1 MSIFSSLIPIRA
13 NGDDIIAAWFNTI
26 RSALIAVFGDE
37 SLGQTRFSGLASQT
51 NTIITD
57 LIFDKTVT
65 RKAEISYAIVTAT
78 KVESGNY
85 TALYDGSNWVLY
97 SGAIQGVNSAITLDI
112 NTSTGQVDYTSGGEV
127 FDIDYKVITFN
138 I

>member
-1 MSIFSSLIPIRA
+1 MTLFSSLIPIRS
-13 NGDDIIAAWFNTI
+13 NGDDIEASWFNTI
-26 RSALIAVFGDE
+26 RAALISVFGDE

-65 RKAEISYAIVTAT
+65 RKAEISYVIVTAT

-85 TALYDGSNWVLY
+85 TALYDGNNWTMY
-97 SGAIQGVNSAITLDI
+97 SGAVQGVNSAITIDI
-112 NTSTGQVDYTSGGEV
+112 DISTGQVDYTSASET
-127 FDIDYKVITFN
+127 FDIDYKVKTFN